1 MTLIF
6 GNHEYK
12 LMTCYDWIDMLAI
25 VSGES
30 RDEKAIGFIIDS
42 PWLPGWA
49 GVSTLDYYTSDN
61 IWLKTNLK
69 AIETFPEVTFL
80 PGFWSE
86 YGMCTEPSAFGARSI
101 WYNENL
107 PHAEKVIHS
116 TEDISRLPQ
125 PNVKTD
131 GLLPFMI
138 NRLKNL
144 QPKIVESGHEIKFA
158 VTRGP
163 LNIATFLMGTTEF
176 MMLLTMEPEKAH
188 ELLEKITRF
197 ICDWVKYQKE
207 CFPTIEAVLLLDD
220 IVGFVG
226 EEECHEFVVPYIRRA
241 FDSIDPKIR
250 FFHNDAFGLVCA
262 PFLKEMGVNLFNF
275 AFDHP
280 INQIRELAGSEV
292 ALIGNLPP
300 RDILAAGTPIE
311 VYSATR
317 KMISEVSDKS
327 RIIWS
332 CGGGIPQNVST
343 ENIQAFINGVKN
355 QDNE

>member
-1 MTLIF
+1 MTNEQWKEL
-6 GNHEYK
+6 
-12 LMTCYDWIDMLAI
+12 LA
-25 VSGES
+25 VVDGKYLTGKE
-30 RDEKAIGFIIDS
+30 IGFIIDS
-42 PWLPGWA
+42 PWLPGWS
-49 GVSTLDYYTSDN
+49 GITTLDYYTSDE

-86 YGMCTEPSAFGARSI
+86 YGMCTEPSAFGARSV

-116 TEDISRLPQ
+116 TEDIARLPQ
-125 PNVKTD
+125 PNFKTD

-138 NRLKNL
+138 NRLKL
-144 QPKIVESGHEIKFA
+144 MEPRIVASGHSIKFA

-176 MMLLTMEPEKAH
+176 MMLLAMEPEKVH
-188 ELLEKITRF
+188 LLLEKITRF
-197 ICDWVKYQKE
+197 ICDWVQYQKE
-207 CFPTIEAVLLLDD
+207 CFPSIEGILLLDD

-226 EEECHEFVVPYIRRA
+226 EDECREFVVPYLKQA
-241 FDSIDPKIR
+241 FGCIDNKVR

-262 PFLKEMGVNLFNF
+262 PFLQEIGVNLFNF

-280 INQIRELAGSEV
+280 INQIRELAGSSV
-292 ALIGNLPP
+292 ALIGNLAP
-300 RDILAAGTPIE
+300 RDILAGGTPEEI
-311 VYSATR
+311 YSATQA
-317 KMISEVSDKS
+317 MMGEVTDMNGM
-327 RIIWS
+327 IWS

-343 ENIQAFINGVKN
+343 ENLNAFISAVKDFQN
-355 QDNE
+355 